1 MIKIVLLFL
10 ILLLPIP
17 TEAAYKVHLKDGSVI
32 SGVGFYEK
40 KGSDIAFYLNDGFM
54 LIPEKDILKIEGT
67 ESSES
72 YVLPEEEQ
80 ATQEI
85 VTGATSEEPA
95 SDQIARR
102 QALES
107 EVEAL
112 NEEIR
117 TVNLEESRLVILIN
131 EKNSETPTWN
141 QYQVLELEK
150 QIKPLS
156 EELRTVQQ
164 KKIELIEKKGS
175 LENEIKELTQR

>member
-1 MIKIVLLFL
+1 
-10 ILLLPIP
+10 
-17 TEAAYKVHLKDGSVI
+17 
-32 SGVGFYEK
+32 
-40 KGSDIAFYLNDGFM
+40 M

-95 SDQIARR
+95 SDQIASR